1 MGLISSKTTPT
12 TPKLIQVND
21 VPNKVIKHFEKYTT
35 VNYNPIDFNDM
46 FKNIRQLNKRQL
58 QYFHFRY
65 YFKLNDY
72 YIAIKPNIYIFI
84 IVTKDVYLSITVCKN
99 DNIEKYDIMTFDGL
113 KSYVRYS
120 NTFGYDSVI
129 YEYIYD
135 ISCHLIDEKIV
146 EKIINDIEV
155 LTEPYLYETEYVLK

>member
-1 MGLISSKTTPT
+1 MGIINSKTTSN
-12 TPKLIQVND
+12 LIQVND

-35 VNYNPIDFNDM
+35 VNYNPIDVKDIFE
-46 FKNIRQLNKRQL
+46 NIRHLNECQL
-58 QYFHFRY
+58 RY
-65 YFKLNDY
+65 IHYKHYFKLNDY
-72 YIAIKPNIYIFI
+72 YVAIKPNIYIF

-99 DNIEKYDIMTFDGL
+99 DNIKKYDIMTFDGL

-120 NTFGYDSVI
+120 NTFGFDSVI

-135 ISCHLIDEKIV
+135 ISCNLIDEKIV

-155 LTEPYLYETEYVLK
+155 LTEPYSYETEYVLK